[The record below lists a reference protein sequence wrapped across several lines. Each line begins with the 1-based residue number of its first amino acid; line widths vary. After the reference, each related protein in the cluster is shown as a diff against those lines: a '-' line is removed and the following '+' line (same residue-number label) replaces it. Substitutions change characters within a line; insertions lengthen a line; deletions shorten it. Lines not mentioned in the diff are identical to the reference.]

1 MRNDSRSS
9 PSRGWKRLFR
19 LPVFLLANAALL
31 LLVGVSTLRES
42 VRGWT
47 VDREIQALDAQ
58 AQALEGRKLKLME
71 LTQSLSSP
79 EQTELDAR
87 QRLGW
92 KKDGERVVVLSGFA
106 GSSGTAAGD
115 ASPITADETASR
127 PSIGLWWNYFFGSK
141 N

>member
-1 MRNDSRSS
+1 MRTDARS
-9 PSRGWKRLFR
+9 PSARGWKRLFR

-47 VDREIQALDAQ
+47 VDREIQALESQ

-79 EQTELDAR
+79 EQTELEAR
-87 QRLGW
+87 RRLGW
-92 KKDGERVVVLSGFA
+92 KKEGERVIVLSGFA
-106 GSSGTAAGD
+106 GSSSTTTEDPTRILSDD
-115 ASPITADETASR
+115 AVLQ
-127 PSIGLWWNYFFGSK
+127 PSIGLWWEYFFGAK

>member
-1 MRNDSRSS
+1 MRNDSRT
-9 PSRGWKRLFR
+9 PSAKGWKRLFR

-106 GSSGTAAGD
+106 GSSSTSAADPSRIPADGA
-115 ASPITADETASR
+115 ASPS
-127 PSIGLWWNYFFGSK
+127 SIGLWWDYFFGMK